1 MDFSSCLFNN
11 TNNSYKVGRIYLQK
25 KMMNYCNKQAVR
37 CDLRKVSHFWREKQI
52 AVMVDDRSGMFDDVR
67 RYIIDAWRT
76 QSNREKKPKSRSRL
90 DPEFPLHNN
99 NNNNNKETFS
109 NVIVNKNIGGK
120 PRANKFQYNK
130 TTQ

>member
-1 MDFSSCLFNN
+1 MF
-11 TNNSYKVGRIYLQK
+11 
-25 KMMNYCNKQAVR
+25 
-37 CDLRKVSHFWREKQI
+37 
-52 AVMVDDRSGMFDDVR
+52 DDGSTFDDVR

-99 NNNNNKETFS
+99 NNNNNNKETFS